1 MEKNLKIIRQSEIL
15 LGSTIVP
22 YVLKRSLRAKLI
34 WLTVKPE
41 IGLTV
46 TVPRHYNIELL
57 GAYLHSKS
65 NWILRALAKMNT
77 QKRLI
82 ETHCRSN
89 TISYLGA
96 SLSILK
102 RTNNNKIA
110 EIKIEQ
116 DQLIVNLDPCFR
128 KQPSTEI
135 EAWLKNQA
143 VININKRTRAL
154 SVAMGLKYN
163 KLTVRNQKSRWASCS
178 PRKNLSFN
186 WRLIM
191 TPEPVLDYVIIHE
204 LSHLREMNHSIKF
217 WNIVGQYCPNWK
229 AYRKWLLKHCGYLNS
244 KILLEDY

>member
-1 MEKNLKIIRQSEIL
+1 LDKNLKIIRQSQIL

-22 YVLKRSLRAKLI
+22 YILKRSLRAKLI
-34 WLTVKPE
+34 WLAVKPE
-41 IGLTV
+41 TGLTV
-46 TVPRHYNIELL
+46 TIPRVYNIALL
-57 GAYLHSKS
+57 EAYLQSKS
-65 NWILRALAKMNT
+65 NWILRVLVKMNN
-77 QKRLI
+77 QQRLI

-89 TISYLGA
+89 TIYYLGA

-143 VININKRTRAL
+143 VITINNKTRAL
-154 SVAMGLKYN
+154 SVTMGLDYN
-163 KLTVRNQKSRWASCS
+163 KLTIRNQKSRWASCS
-178 PRKNLSFN
+178 PRRNLSFN

-204 LSHLREMNHSIKF
+204 LSHLREMNHSKKF
-217 WNIVGQYCPNWK
+217 WNIVSQYCPNWK

-244 KILLEDY
+244 KIVLENY